1 MTATVVHRL
10 VNPLLLLL
18 GLLLAGCDSGPAKPA
33 FQLTDLSGAD
43 FGRNFQLTDHNGKS
57 RTLDDFKGKVVVVF
71 FGYIFCPVVCPTT
84 MGELAVVMK
93 ELGQDAERVQVLFI
107 SVDPERDTPELL
119 SKYVPTFHPSFLGL
133 YGDADATLRTAKEF
147 KIFYQKQP
155 MAGGSYTVD
164 HSAGTYLYD
173 PAGRLRLF
181 SAYGQGAQKLL
192 HDIRLLLQ

>member
-71 FGYIFCPVVCPTT
+71 FGYIFCPDVCPTT

-119 SKYVPTFHPSFLGL
+119 SKYWPTFHPSFLGL
-133 YGDADATLRTAKEF
+133 YGDADATMRTAKEF

>member
-10 VNPLLLLL
+10 VNPLLVLL

-71 FGYIFCPVVCPTT
+71 FGYIFCPDVCPTT

-107 SVDPERDTPELL
+107 SVDPERDTPALL

-133 YGDADATLRTAKEF
+133 YGDADATMRTAKEF

>member
-18 GLLLAGCDSGPAKPA
+18 GLLLAGCDSGPAKPG

-71 FGYIFCPVVCPTT
+71 FGYIFCPDVCPTT

>member
-10 VNPLLLLL
+10 VNPLLVLL

-71 FGYIFCPVVCPTT
+71 FGYIFCPDVCPTT

-133 YGDADATLRTAKEF
+133 YGDADATMRTAKEF